1 MNTKNAKALK
11 PRSKPQ
17 QTRSLKR
24 ARQIMDV
31 TASLLDRVG
40 FDDLTTI
47 LITRELGISV
57 GSLYHYFPNK
67 HAILRSIAENWLKE
81 WDRVLEEIAL
91 MPVEEMEFQQI
102 IENLSDTFLMVYQ
115 QQRGILPLI
124 QAIYAVPELRDL
136 DEEHD
141 KLVVKK
147 MSVFFKRMGLK
158 SSTQELQRLAFCYL
172 EITHAMLMVILN
184 QKKSQAIKTQQDLNN
199 VILHLL
205 IPYK

>member
-1 MNTKNAKALK
+1 MTKSLT
-11 PRSKPQ
+11 PRNRPKQ
-17 QTRSLKR
+17 NRSVKR
-24 ARQIMDV
+24 AQEIMDV

-81 WDRVLEEIAL
+81 WDRVLDNIAS
-91 MPVEEMEFQQI
+91 MPVESMNTISI
-102 IENLSDTFLMVYQ
+102 IKKLSDTFLAVYQ
-115 QQRGILPLI
+115 KQRGILPLI

-136 DEEHD
+136 DEKHD

-147 MSVFFKRMGLK
+147 MSALFKRMGLK
-158 SSTQELQRLAFCYL
+158 ASTKELQRIAFCYL
-172 EITHAMLMVILN
+172 EIIHAMLMISLN
-184 QKKSQAIKTQQDLNN
+184 QTKAASKKTLFDLNN
-199 VILHLL
+199 VIEALL
-205 IPYK
+205 KPYK